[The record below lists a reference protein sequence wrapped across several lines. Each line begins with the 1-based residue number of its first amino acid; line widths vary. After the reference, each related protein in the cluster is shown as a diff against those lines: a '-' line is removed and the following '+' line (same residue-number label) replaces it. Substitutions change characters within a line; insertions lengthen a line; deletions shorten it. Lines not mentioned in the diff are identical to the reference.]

1 MMKRKEIPSRS
12 RRITIRL
19 QMSEYEQLTVKFKAS
34 TCRRLS
40 EYARNILL
48 GKPIHVRYRNQSADD
63 FLSVAL
69 QLKKELGAI
78 GNNYNQAIK
87 KLHLL
92 RTDQDLREW
101 MAAQENN
108 QRTLAE
114 KVKEINVQMDKI
126 YQQWLQK

>member
-1 MMKRKEIPSRS
+1 MA
-12 RRITIRL
+12 
-19 QMSEYEQLTVKFKAS
+19 EYEQLSVKLKAS

-48 GKPIHVRYRNQSADD
+48 DKPIHVRYRNQSADE

-69 QLKKELGAI
+69 QLKKELGAVS
-78 GNNYNQAIK
+78 NNYNQAVK

-92 RTDQDLREW
+92 CTDQEMREW
-101 MAAQENN
+101 IAAQENN
-108 QRTLAE
+108 YRVLLE
-114 KVKEINVQMDKI
+114 KIKEINAQMDKI